1 MNKHSYKTISHKAE
15 ALFKDRNSK
24 FYAYAFEVND
34 ENEIKAALEE
44 LSSAHHKARHIC
56 YAYRFGEDAE
66 YYRINDDGEPS
77 GSAGMPIYNQL
88 LSRELNHVLVAVVRY
103 FGGTKLGVPGL
114 INAYG
119 ESAAMALDE
128 AGEKIVVPKTKIEIV
143 VDYGLMGKLMEELK
157 SIEGFEIISQD
168 FTEKAV
174 ILVQLDK
181 GNEALLIQSLMCR
194 MAGVPFDREREV
206 EVAGVEV
213 RFFSFK

>member
-1 MNKHSYKTISHKAE
+1 MNKHSYKTIRKKAE

-24 FYAYAFEVND
+24 FFAYAFEVNGED
-34 ENEIKAALEE
+34 EIKSALEE
-44 LSSAHHKARHIC
+44 LSTKHHKARHVC
-56 YAYRFGEDAE
+56 YAYRFGEKAE
-66 YYRINDDGEPS
+66 FYRINDDGEPS

-128 AGEKIVVPKTKIEIV
+128 AGVKTVIPQTKIEIA

-168 FTEKAV
+168 FTNQAIIITQVDKGKEDL
-174 ILVQLDK
+174 LVQ
-181 GNEALLIQSLMCR
+181 SLKCR
-194 MAGVPFDREREV
+194 MAGVPFDKEREV
-206 EVAGVEV
+206 EVEGVEV
-213 RFFSFK
+213 RF

>member
-1 MNKHSYKTISHKAE
+1 MNKHSYKTIDRKAE

-24 FYAYAFEVND
+24 FFAYTFEVNSED
-34 ENEIKAALEE
+34 EIKAALEE
-44 LSSAHHKARHIC
+44 LASAHHKARHVC

-66 YYRINDDGEPS
+66 FYRINDDGEPS

-128 AGEKIVVPKTKIEIV
+128 AGEKTVVPQTNIEIT

-157 SIEGFEIISQD
+157 SIEGFEILSQD
-168 FTEKAV
+168 FTDQAV
-174 ILVQLDK
+174 ILTRVDK
-181 GNEALLIQSLMCR
+181 GKEDLLIQSLKCR
-194 MAGVPFDREREV
+194 IAGVPFDKDREV
-206 EVAGVEV
+206 EVEGVVV
-213 RFFSFK
+213 RF